1 MNKDI
6 SDQQLLATLK
16 RLERIADLSDSR
28 FRIPFTKI
36 RFGLDAIIGL
46 VPFIGDSIS
55 LVLSLYLVFEASKLG
70 VPLTLKIKMLW
81 NVLIDWVVGLV
92 PILGD
97 AVDVFFKSNNR
108 NMALLVE
115 HIDQDYQS
123 RKASPKPV
131 KDNKS
136 SRFILLIVAVLLVSV
151 SIYAFTIMTNFL

>member
-16 RLERIADLSDSR
+16 RLERIADLSDNR

-36 RFGLDAIIGL
+36 RFGLDAIIGI

-97 AVDVFFKSNNR
+97 VVDVFFKSNNR

-115 HIDQDYQS
+115 HINQDYQS

>member
-123 RKASPKPV
+123 RKASLKPV